1 MDFLHSV
8 KLGEHVSNNQ
18 RMNPIFPSTKNLVIE
33 NDRADHLLVWLHEQK
48 IFENK
53 STGCR
58 LKDKKTD
65 VPIECEK
72 TRGQEDKRSLQS

>member
-1 MDFLHSV
+1 M
-8 KLGEHVSNNQ
+8 
-18 RMNPIFPSTKNLVIE
+18 IE
-33 NDRADHLLVWLHEQK
+33 NDRADRLLVWLHEQK

-65 VPIECEK
+65 GPIECEK
-72 TRGQEDKRSLQS
+72 TRGQEEPAILISVTPALYVLQAATFRPRPHEDDCKRKR